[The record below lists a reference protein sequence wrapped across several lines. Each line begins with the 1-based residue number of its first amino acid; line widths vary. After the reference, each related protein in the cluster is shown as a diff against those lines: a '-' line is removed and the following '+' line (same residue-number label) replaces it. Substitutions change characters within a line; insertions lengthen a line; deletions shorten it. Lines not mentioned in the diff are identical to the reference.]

1 MAGQVSAMTEQPP
14 ISLAFAPPLEARV
27 DSFFLS
33 MGMGVNAHALTR
45 ERRDIL
51 HWLNA
56 KSDAELA
63 LMGLA
68 RAEIPAYVFRD
79 LFGD

>member
-1 MAGQVSAMTEQPP
+1 MTEQPR
-14 ISLAFAPPLEARV
+14 INVAFSPPLAERI
-27 DSFFLS
+27 DRYFLS

-51 HWLNA
+51 LWLNA

-68 RAEIPAYVFRD
+68 RAEIPSFVFRD
-79 LFGD
+79 LFGS